1 MLAECRRLASFRMP
15 LIIGAVAVVSC
26 GTDGLGAMPGD
37 WHRKRVERYTIGEK
51 VLPRS
56 QTEQIL
62 SRRLPRVRYLSMKNC
77 SSFRHTDLTL
87 VQSFVTFTSI

>member
-51 VLPRS
+51 VLPPSANRANPVPPAP
-56 QTEQIL
+56 L
-62 SRRLPRVRYLSMKNC
+62 NRYPE
-77 SSFRHTDLTL
+77 FDIYR
-87 VQSFVTFTSI
+87 